1 MPTDVVLDVHFSRK
15 RGYFYHQ
22 LVTELLEITRAVM
35 LPALL
40 ITPPCPSVSVLSLP
54 ACRRHDV
61 ESTTRSSRI
70 LSQATSGIEYKKR
83 MDLQLEPLFS
93 FWQFQ
98 RISRN
103 SRGQRKGSLVTTRS
117 QQYGTRAAADDHVV
131 CSSHL
136 STDIPMYESKR
147 VPFDQYME
155 DQQRLFNALFPDG
168 QRRVRL
174 SDEEWRIQMLPI
186 DFFFLQVRPVVD
198 MRIVVT
204 GPEAGNKER
213 VTKMVKLEVINW
225 DLQGLGYHVNESEF
239 QLDVKGWLY
248 PERRGVGSRLKGEMT
263 LKCSMSVPSSLAM
276 LPHGVVES
284 VGNAVLGQLLQ
295 SMKEKVNSRL
305 LQDYSAYTRQHSLLK
320 PQIQST
326 QTLNPQTLRRK
337 S

>member
-1 MPTDVVLDVHFSRK
+1 
-15 RGYFYHQ
+15 
-22 LVTELLEITRAVM
+22 
-35 LPALL
+35 
-40 ITPPCPSVSVLSLP
+40 
-54 ACRRHDV
+54 
-61 ESTTRSSRI
+61 
-70 LSQATSGIEYKKR
+70 
-83 MDLQLEPLFS
+83 
-93 FWQFQ
+93 
-98 RISRN
+98 
-103 SRGQRKGSLVTTRS
+103 
-117 QQYGTRAAADDHVV
+117 
-131 CSSHL
+131 
-136 STDIPMYESKR
+136 
-147 VPFDQYME
+147 ME

-204 GPEAGNKER
+204 GLEAGNKER
-213 VTKMVKLEVINW
+213 VTKMVKLEVTNW
-225 DLQGLGYHVNESEF
+225 DLQGLGYHVNESDF

-248 PERRGVGSRLKGEMT
+248 PERQGVGSRLKGEMT

-320 PQIQST
+320 SQIQST

-337 S
+337 SWSFPFLIVILKH

>member
-1 MPTDVVLDVHFSRK
+1 
-15 RGYFYHQ
+15 
-22 LVTELLEITRAVM
+22 
-35 LPALL
+35 
-40 ITPPCPSVSVLSLP
+40 
-54 ACRRHDV
+54 
-61 ESTTRSSRI
+61 
-70 LSQATSGIEYKKR
+70 